1 MWIQET
7 VLQIVYDDKWSSF
20 TIFLNKKKIL
30 PQFAA
35 EIYRLLEL
43 KSTRAFTSILH
54 LTEIQNNK
62 KQV

>member
-1 MWIQET
+1 MVFFHNFFKQ
-7 VLQIVYDDKWSSF
+7 
-20 TIFLNKKKIL
+20 KKIL

-54 LTEIQNNK
+54 LIEIQNNK